1 MFKKNKVTIITGG
14 AGRIG
19 LSLAKSLI
27 KKNEKVLIGDINKLK
42 LRKIKKNIKTSNL
55 QVFAGDL
62 TKSKVIDKFIDYA
75 LKKFKRIDA
84 AVLCSY
90 PTSKGWGAKLEQLKE
105 KNLYEDLNKQLGS
118 TIIFSQRIMKFF
130 LKNKNGN
137 LILVSSIQGIQP
149 PKFEH
154 YSKLKMS
161 SPIEYS
167 AVKAGIISITRYLS
181 KYFKKKNIRVNCVSP
196 GGIEDNQPK
205 IFKKRYNNS
214 CNSKGLLNSDDIA
227 KTIVFLLSNKSKYI
241 NGQNIIIDDGWSL

>member
-1 MFKKNKVTIITGG
+1 MKK
-14 AGRIG
+14 
-19 LSLAKSLI
+19 LSLLFILIVVFAQDPLQAKSKFQHSNTNNILI
-27 KKNEKVLIGDINKLK
+27 SGWKPSKNFNNENKA
-42 LRKIKKNIKTSNL
+42 NFKT
-55 QVFAGDL
+55 
-62 TKSKVIDKFIDYA
+62 IEA

-181 KYFKKKNIRVNCVSP
+181 KYFKKRHH
-196 GGIEDNQPK
+196 
-205 IFKKRYNNS
+205 
-214 CNSKGLLNSDDIA
+214 
-227 KTIVFLLSNKSKYI
+227 
-241 NGQNIIIDDGWSL
+241 